1 MRNADEQVLG
11 IEERTVTLIE
21 AFTDH
26 NNQIKQLIGN
36 GFAYGTWER
45 YETSL
50 RHTRQFLLWKYKITD
65 IDVREIN
72 PAFISDYEFFLR
84 TVRNCANNSA
94 VKYIINR

>member
-1 MRNADEQVLG
+1 MRNADEQFLG

-50 RHTRQFLLWKYKITD
+50 RCHFNGIFFHFNFQELCANSAKFSMRIFASFS
-65 IDVREIN
+65 RPN
-72 PAFISDYEFFLR
+72 FFLF
-84 TVRNCANNSA
+84 
-94 VKYIINR
+94 